1 MNLFQPLSVLF
12 RSSCIAILA
21 LALSACGG
29 GDTASGADGGIIA
42 TGRAL
47 VSGNVAS
54 SSLPGDL
61 NQISVNLKERATST
75 NAAGEFT
82 LGDVAAGDQE
92 IIFSKG
98 GQTASLALSIQSQSQ
113 TTLNNIHIGEKT
125 VTTDEVEVEDHTPHA
140 KNEDEDEDE
149 DEQKTPETESED
161 DEIEE
166 SEQEDEE
173 DKPDE
178 EDDEKEDP
186 EDSEP
191 EDDEK

>member
-1 MNLFQPLSVLF
+1 MKFFQSLSGLH
-12 RSSCIAILA
+12 RLSCLLILA

-61 NQISVNLKERATST
+61 NNISVNLKERATST
-75 NAAGEFT
+75 NAAGEFS
-82 LGDVAAGDQE
+82 LGDVAAGEQE

-98 GQTASLALSIQSQSQ
+98 GETASLALAIQSQSQ
-113 TTLNNIHIGEKT
+113 TTLNNIHINEKT
-125 VTTDEVEVEDHTPHA
+125 VTTDKVEVEDHTPLA
-140 KNEDEDEDE
+140 KNEDEDE
-149 DEQKTPETESED
+149 QNAPETENEDKDKD

-166 SEQEDEE
+166 SEQEDDE
-173 DKPDE
+173 DEP
-178 EDDEKEDP
+178 DDEKEDP
-186 EDSEP
+186 EENEP
-191 EDDEK
+191 KDDEK